1 MYESFYHLH
10 TNPFSLTPD
19 PNFCFSHSGYRQA
32 REYLEYALK
41 LGEGLVMVTGRP
53 GTGKTTLA
61 ATFLET
67 LNMGSVRAAHI
78 AASSLDANDLL
89 RTVAY
94 AFDIKTE
101 HYDRASLRHCIRQ
114 FFERMAQSG
123 QRALLII
130 DEAQGLPRAALDELR
145 LLADLQ
151 SGSRQ
156 MLQLFLI
163 GQEQLREQMSDP
175 EMEYFQ
181 QRVIANYHLVP
192 LDLMES
198 RDYVEY
204 RLRQAGWQGDPEL
217 TGAAVQDIYRFSRG
231 VPRHINK
238 LCNRLLLLGYGV
250 GRHTLDSDDVAAIA
264 EEMDAEQLRPMS
276 HVQSGDEDLAQ
287 AQDTLDF
294 KQCSLSDLA
303 VCHSGPQQGQQQIE
317 PPLWVLAAEES
328 ECPVTEL
335 AECDGAAEADSP
347 VALVTPS
354 IVHTNIPSPI
364 KSHGWSQWLSGMSS
378 WQERLVPSL
387 GLLTVAVLTVTV
399 ATGDYVNDGNHR
411 PDLNA
416 DVSLVQ
422 KPLPATAPVFPAD
435 REGALSG
442 RVMVAE
448 PVATE
453 AVEEEFAVTD
463 DSMLQ
468 RVLNDELPETAAG
481 HPQSSASLEAVL
493 DEVVDSPIAGVI
505 AASGGDE
512 SDSADRAVQ
521 NTVAVNEAGTDSSGI
536 EPDGA
541 ANAEEKPPAVEL
553 EGSSDVQ
560 VVDSLDAEV
569 ENLLAQGYRALE
581 DFKLLTPAQDSAYYY
596 FQAALRLAPDN
607 MDAMAGLGLIA
618 ERYVLLV
625 NKALRKKDRVMAD
638 RYIAR
643 GLSLQPDNSKLLALK
658 EGLNEPVIS
667 LADESDNAP
676 AKKDDWQKIS
686 DFFSQVKT
694 FLSSDDQE
702 RPEILATYQATSSYI
717 RE

>member
-78 AASSLDANDLL
+78 AASSLDADDLL

-101 HYDRASLRHCIRQ
+101 HDDRASLRHCIRQ

-192 LDLMES
+192 LDLMEC

-264 EEMDAEQLRPMS
+264 EEMEAEQLRPMS
-276 HVQSGDEDLAQ
+276 RVQSGDEDLAQ
-287 AQDTLDF
+287 ALDTRDF
-294 KQCSLSDLA
+294 KQCSPSELA
-303 VCHSGPQQGQQQIE
+303 ICHSGVQHVQHRIE
-317 PPLWVLAAEES
+317 PPLWVLAAEEE
-328 ECPVTEL
+328 ECPVAEL
-335 AECDGAAEADSP
+335 AEGEGAADADSA
-347 VALVTPS
+347 VALVPPS

-364 KSHGWSQWLSGMSS
+364 KSPDWSQWLSGMSA
-378 WQERLVPSL
+378 WQERMAPSL
-387 GLLTVAVLTVTV
+387 GILTVATLSISV
-399 ATGDYVNDGNHR
+399 AAGGYLNAGDHR
-411 PDLNA
+411 PAVIA
-416 DVSLVQ
+416 DVPVVQ
-422 KPLPATAPVFPAD
+422 KPLPVTASGQQSRASLIPVAPV
-435 REGALSG
+435 
-442 RVMVAE
+442 MVTE
-448 PVATE
+448 PVSTGVVA
-453 AVEEEFAVTD
+453 AEFVTTD
-463 DSMLQ
+463 DSISR
-468 RVLNDELPETAAG
+468 RVREEELPATAAG
-481 HPQSSASLEAVL
+481 YPPEAMR
-493 DEVVDSPIAGVI
+493 DEITDVAPGRMAT
-505 AASGGDE
+505 ASGGGE
-512 SDSADRAVQ
+512 NEPAIELVL
-521 NTVAVNEAGTDSSGI
+521 NTVAVNEAGADTADLVS
-536 EPDGA
+536 ELA
-541 ANAEEKPPAVEL
+541 ANAEEKPAVVPVTVRSVLAGATEDT
-553 EGSSDVQ
+553 EIED
-560 VVDSLDAEV
+560 
-569 ENLLAQGYRALE
+569 LLAQGYRAMK

-596 FQAALRLAPDN
+596 FQTVLRLAPDN
-607 MDAMAGLGLIA
+607 THAIAGLRQIA
-618 ERYVLLV
+618 ERYVLLA
-625 NKALRKKDRVMAD
+625 NKALRKKDRIMAD

-658 EGLNEPVIS
+658 EGLNEPLIS
-667 LADESDNAP
+667 LADDSDETP
-676 AKKDDWQKIS
+676 PVVEDDGHKVS
-686 DFFSQVKT
+686 SFFSRFKT
-694 FLSSDDQE
+694 YLSGADQE
-702 RPEILATYQATSSYI
+702 RPEILATNQATSSFSS
-717 RE
+717 E

>member
-61 ATFLET
+61 ATFLDT
-67 LNMGSVRAAHI
+67 LNMDAVRAAHI
-78 AASSLDANDLL
+78 AASSLDADNLL

-101 HYDRASLRHCIRQ
+101 HDDRASLRHSIRQ

-145 LLADLQ
+145 LLADLHA
-151 SGSRQ
+151 GSRQ

-163 GQEQLREQMSDP
+163 GQDQLRERLSDP

-217 TGAAVQDIYRFSRG
+217 TGSAVLDIYRFSRG

-238 LCNRLLLLGYGV
+238 LCNRLLLLGYGN
-250 GRHTLDSDDVAAIA
+250 GRHTLDRDDVQAIA

-276 HVQSGDEDLAQ
+276 CEQAGGEDLPETADFRELQ
-287 AQDTLDF
+287 QKTLP
-294 KQCSLSDLA
+294 DLA
-303 VCHSGPQQGQQQIE
+303 IRATGQQQKME
-317 PPLWVLAAEES
+317 TPRWALSAEQDKCTVADLPES
-328 ECPVTEL
+328 CRKPDSAVTL
-335 AECDGAAEADSP
+335 
-347 VALVTPS
+347 VAPAG
-354 IVHTNIPSPI
+354 VHTNIPSPV
-364 KSHGWSQWLSGMSS
+364 KAQGWIQRLAGRHSR
-378 WQERLVPSL
+378 QERLVPSL
-387 GLLTVAVLTVTV
+387 AILTVAMLSVTV
-399 ATGDYVNDGNHR
+399 FTGHYANDDRHR
-411 PDLNA
+411 PDVLA
-416 DVSLVQ
+416 TRAVQ
-422 KPLPATAPVFPAD
+422 GTLPAASPVFPAD
-435 REGALSG
+435 RVRALPSD
-442 RVMVAE
+442 RVRVAE
-448 PVATE
+448 TAATGSVDAE
-453 AVEEEFAVTD
+453 LAVTD

-468 RVLNDELPETAAG
+468 RVLNDELPKTAAG

-493 DEVVDSPIAGVI
+493 DEMTDSPVAGVI
-505 AASGGDE
+505 AASGSNERGTADE
-512 SDSADRAVQ
+512 LAQ
-521 NTVAVNEAGTDSSGI
+521 TTVAVNQEGTDANGMGYGDS
-536 EPDGA
+536 A
-541 ANAEEKPPAVEL
+541 AAAQEQSPAEEL
-553 EGSSDVQ
+553 IGSSDVQ
-560 VVDSLDAEV
+560 VVDSLNSEIED
-569 ENLLAQGYRALE
+569 LLAQGYRALQE
-581 DFKLLTPAQDSAYYY
+581 FKLLIPAQDSAYYY
-596 FQAALRLAPDN
+596 FQSVLRLAPDN
-607 MDAMAGLGLIA
+607 TQAVAGLGQIT
-618 ERYVLLV
+618 ERYVLLA
-625 NKALRKKDRVMAD
+625 NKALGKKDRVMAD

-643 GLSLQPDNSKLLALK
+643 GLSLQPDHSQLLALK
-658 EGLNEPVIS
+658 EDLYPQVIS
-667 LADESDNAP
+667 HAEESEEMP
-676 AKKDDWQKIS
+676 AQQQGDWQKIS

-702 RPEILATYQATSSYI
+702 RPEILATYQATSSYL

>member
-61 ATFLET
+61 ATFLDT

-78 AASSLDANDLL
+78 AASSLDADNLL

-94 AFDIKTE
+94 AFDIRTE
-101 HYDRASLRHCIRQ
+101 QDDRASLRHSIRQ
-114 FFERMAQSG
+114 YFEKMVRSG

-130 DEAQGLPRAALDELR
+130 DEAQGLPAAALDELR
-145 LLADLQ
+145 LLADLH
-151 SGSRQ
+151 SRSRQ

-163 GQEQLREQMSDP
+163 GQEQLRERMSDP

-217 TGAAVQDIYRFSRG
+217 TGDAVLDIYRFSRG

-250 GRHTLDSDDVAAIA
+250 GRHKLDSDDVQAIA

-276 HVQSGDEDLAQ
+276 HVQSGDEKLAE
-287 AQDTLDF
+287 ALDI
-294 KQCSLSDLA
+294 QGLQQNSLSDLA
-303 VCHSGPQQGQQQIE
+303 IRVSGSQQIQQKIE
-317 PPLWVLAAEES
+317 PPLWVSAAEES
-328 ECPVTEL
+328 EAPVAEL
-335 AECDGAAEADSP
+335 SESNREADSP
-347 VALVTPS
+347 VALVPPE
-354 IVHTNIPSPI
+354 IVNTNIPSPI
-364 KSHGWSQWLSGMSS
+364 KLHGWNQWLSGMSS

-387 GLLTVAVLTVTV
+387 GLLTVAVLSVTV
-399 ATGDYVNDGNHR
+399 ATGGYINDGNHR
-411 PDLNA
+411 PDVNT

-422 KPLPATAPVFPAD
+422 KPLPETATVSPAD
-435 REGALSG
+435 SEGEALFVP
-442 RVMVAE
+442 VMVAE
-448 PVATE
+448 PASTV
-453 AVEEEFAVTD
+453 AVEGEFAATD
-463 DSMLQ
+463 ESMLQ
-468 RVLNDELPETAAG
+468 AVLNDELPDTAAG
-481 HPQSSASLEAVL
+481 HPQSSATLEAVF

-512 SDSADRAVQ
+512 SDPADGVLQ
-521 NTVAVNEAGTDSSGI
+521 NTVAVNEAGTDSAGP
-536 EPDGA
+536 EPDRVA
-541 ANAEEKPPAVEL
+541 DAEEKSPAVEP
-553 EGSSDVQ
+553 EGDSDVQ

-607 MDAMAGLGLIA
+607 TDAMAGLGLIA
-618 ERYVLLV
+618 ERYVLLA

-638 RYIAR
+638 RFIAR
-643 GLSLQPDNSKLLALK
+643 GLSLQPDNSKLLTLK

-667 LADESDNAP
+667 LADESDDRP

-702 RPEILATYQATSSYI
+702 RPEILATYQATSSYL

>member
-1 MYESFYHLH
+1 MYESFYRLD

-32 REYLEYALK
+32 RDYLEYALK

-61 ATFLET
+61 ATFLDT

-78 AASSLDANDLL
+78 AASSLDADNLL

-94 AFDIKTE
+94 AFDIRIE
-101 HYDRASLRHCIRQ
+101 HDDRASLRHSIRQ
-114 FFERMAQSG
+114 FFEGMAQSG

-145 LLADLQ
+145 LLADLH
-151 SGSRQ
+151 SRSRQ
-156 MLQLFLI
+156 ILQLFLI
-163 GQEQLREQMSDP
+163 GQDQLRERMSDP

-192 LDLMES
+192 LNLMEC

-204 RLRQAGWQGDPEL
+204 RLCQAGWQGDPEL
-217 TGAAVQDIYRFSRG
+217 TGAAVLDIYRFSRG

-250 GRHTLDSDDVAAIA
+250 GRHKLDRDDVQAIA
-264 EEMDAEQLRPMS
+264 EEMDAEQLRPIS
-276 HVQSGDEDLAQ
+276 CEQSDDEDLAE
-287 AQDTLDF
+287 TLVTYEL
-294 KQCSLSDLA
+294 QQNSLSDLA
-303 VCHSGPQQGQQQIE
+303 IRATEQQQKIE
-317 PPLWVLAAEES
+317 PPLYVLAAAEDECTVAHLPES
-328 ECPVTEL
+328 NR
-335 AECDGAAEADSP
+335 EADSP
-347 VALVTPS
+347 VALVSPAV
-354 IVHTNIPSPI
+354 VHTNTPPPV
-364 KSHGWSQWLSGMSS
+364 KAHGWIHWLAGMPSR
-378 WQERLVPSL
+378 QERLVPSL
-387 GLLTVAVLTVTV
+387 AILTVAILSVTV
-399 ATGDYVNDGNHR
+399 FTGGYVNDDTHR
-411 PDLNA
+411 PVVLGTP
-416 DVSLVQ
+416 LVQ
-422 KPLPATAPVFPAD
+422 NSLPATAPVFPAAGE
-435 REGALSG
+435 RALPD

-448 PVATE
+448 QASTE
-453 AVEEEFAVTD
+453 AVESGLAVTD
-463 DSMLQ
+463 DSMLR
-468 RVLNDELPETAAG
+468 RVLNDELPKTAAG
-481 HPQSSASLEAVL
+481 HPQSSASLETVL
-493 DEVVDSPIAGVI
+493 DEMSDSPIAGVI
-505 AASGGDE
+505 AASDGGE
-512 SDSADRAVQ
+512 SDPADEMAQ
-521 NTVAVNEAGTDSSGI
+521 NTIAVNEAGTDSIGL
-536 EPDGA
+536 EPDGFA
-541 ANAEEKPPAVEL
+541 DAEEKSPAL
-553 EGSSDVQ
+553 ERVGSSDVQ
-560 VVDSLDAEV
+560 VVGSLDAEV

-581 DFKLLTPAQDSAYYY
+581 DFKLLIPAQESAYYY
-596 FQAALRLAPDN
+596 FQAVLRLAPGN
-607 MDAMAGLGLIA
+607 TEAIAGLGQIT
-618 ERYVLLV
+618 ERYVSLA

-667 LADESDNAP
+667 LADESDDRP

-702 RPEILATYQATSSYI
+702 RPEILATYQATSSYL